1 MGGMAADQLVR
12 AVAERARRG
21 KALGAVIVS
30 LQQTACDGDAA
41 LRIFAPLDRV
51 AVLLAEELK
60 LKIADPIFPYA
71 PMMPPQYR
79 LHTDVF
85 AVPYDANGRLHGAGE
100 ARSMLDL
107 SPGAELTIATGPDV
121 GQIAISDGR
130 NEEGHYA
137 LRVGSECHRKTMLLG
152 AWWVEAAVVGSVPSI
167 PVVSIQT

>member
-51 AVLLAEELK
+51 AVLLKEELK
-60 LKIADPIFPYA
+60 LEITEPSFPYA
-71 PMMPPQYR
+71 PVILPQYR
-79 LHTDVF
+79 LRTDVF
-85 AVPYDANGRLHGAGE
+85 SVPYDVNGRLHGAGE
-100 ARSMLDL
+100 ARNMFDL
-107 SPGAELTIATGPDV
+107 SPGAELTVAAGPDA
-121 GQIAISDGR
+121 GQVAISDGR

-137 LRVGSECHRKTMLLG
+137 LRVGSGSYRKTVLLG
-152 AWWVEAAVVGSVPSI
+152 AWWVEAAVVGSVPSM
-167 PVVSIQT
+167 PVVSIQP